1 VAEQRIKTLSKDS
14 FQQGKII
21 NVIGSKGG
29 IGTTTI
35 AVNLAVSLAEKKG
48 VQSVALI
55 DMNLLFG
62 DIPLFLMIEPKYDW
76 GEITDRISRL
86 DDILLKNILS
96 IDPSGV
102 CVLPSPSYLNNQNVV
117 TPGIMV
123 RLLMLMQKV
132 FDFVIIDGGQSLDDI
147 SLKILE
153 LSDTVLLIS
162 ILSPPCL
169 LNTNKLLKTFHDLG
183 FPLDIN
189 IKILVNRY
197 LKKSNISI
205 KDAETL
211 IEKDIFWTIP
221 NDYQTTVTAINEGE
235 PLVQFAPRKAVAK
248 NFRKLA
254 NKLALESE
262 KPDLSFSLYQQPIK
276 KESNKNIYIY
286 QKNSIGINK
295 GRRVG
300 DKVKDD
306 SGSKEKSRDRRR
318 KTRDG
323 IIIVDYDRRQN
334 DDTNYGGPEK
344 RSGVERR
351 SGKDRRRKDS

>member
-1 VAEQRIKTLSKDS
+1 MKVASKETLK
-14 FQQGKII
+14 QGKII
-21 NVIGSKGG
+21 NIIGSKGG

-35 AVNLAVSLAEKKG
+35 AVNLAVSLAEKKA

-62 DIPLFLMIEPKYDW
+62 DIPLFLMIEPNYNW
-76 GEITDRISRL
+76 VEITDRISRL

-102 CVLPSPSYLNNQNVV
+102 CVLPSPSYLNNQNSV
-117 TPGIMV
+117 TPEFMI
-123 RLLMLMQKV
+123 RLLMRMQTV

-169 LNTNKLLKTFHDLG
+169 LNTKKLLKTFHDLG
-183 FPLDIN
+183 FSLDIN
-189 IKILVNRY
+189 IKILINRY

-205 KDAETL
+205 SDAEFL

-221 NDYQTTVTAINEGE
+221 NDYQTTITAINEGK

-262 KPDLSFSLYQQPIK
+262 KPDLSFSLHQQPIK
-276 KESNKNIYIY
+276 KETNENIYVY
-286 QKNSIGINK
+286 QKKTLGINK
-295 GRRVG
+295 GRRRE
-300 DKVKDD
+300 DKDQDD
-306 SGSKEKSRDRRR
+306 SGSKEKSIDRRR
-318 KTRDG
+318 KVRDG
-323 IIIVDYDRRQN
+323 IIIEGYDRRQN
-334 DDTNYGGPEK
+334 DNTNYDGPDK

-351 SGKDRRRKDS
+351 SGNDRRQ

>member
-1 VAEQRIKTLSKDS
+1 MKVASKETLK
-14 FQQGKII
+14 QGKII
-21 NVIGSKGG
+21 KIIGSKGG

-35 AVNLAVSLAEKKG
+35 AVNLAVSLAEKKA

-62 DIPLFLMIEPKYDW
+62 DIPLFLMIEPNYNW
-76 GEITDRISRL
+76 VEITDRISRL

-102 CVLPSPSYLNNQNVV
+102 CVLPSPSYLNNQNSI
-117 TPGIMV
+117 TPEFMV
-123 RLLMLMQKV
+123 RLLMRMQKV

-169 LNTNKLLKTFHDLG
+169 LNTKKLLKTFHDLG

-189 IKILVNRY
+189 IKILINRY

-205 KDAETL
+205 SDAEFL

-221 NDYQTTVTAINEGE
+221 NDYQTTITAINEE
-235 PLVQFAPRKAVAK
+235 KPLVQFAPRKAVAK

-262 KPDLSFSLYQQPIK
+262 KPDLSFSLHQQPIK
-276 KESNKNIYIY
+276 KETNENIYVY
-286 QKNSIGINK
+286 QKKTLGINK
-295 GRRVG
+295 GRRRE
-300 DKVKDD
+300 DKDQDD
-306 SGSKEKSRDRRR
+306 SGSKEKSTDRRR
-318 KTRDG
+318 KVRDG
-323 IIIVDYDRRQN
+323 IIIADYDRRQN
-334 DDTNYGGPEK
+334 DNTNYDGPEK

-351 SGKDRRRKDS
+351 SGKDRRQ

>member
-1 VAEQRIKTLSKDS
+1 MKVASKETLK
-14 FQQGKII
+14 QGKLI
-21 NVIGSKGG
+21 NIIGSKGG

-35 AVNLAVSLAEKKG
+35 AVNLAVSLAEKKA

-62 DIPLFLMIEPKYDW
+62 DIPLFLMIEPNYNW
-76 GEITDRISRL
+76 VEITDRISRL

-102 CVLPSPSYLNNQNVV
+102 CVLPSPSYLNNQNSI
-117 TPGIMV
+117 TPEFMV
-123 RLLMLMQKV
+123 RLLMRMQKV

-169 LNTNKLLKTFHDLG
+169 LNTKKLLKTFHDLG
-183 FPLDIN
+183 FSLDIN
-189 IKILVNRY
+189 IKILINRY

-205 KDAETL
+205 KDAEFL

-221 NDYQTTVTAINEGE
+221 NDYQTTITAINEGKS
-235 PLVQFAPRKAVAK
+235 LVQFAPRKAVAK

-262 KPDLSFSLYQQPIK
+262 KPDLSFSLHQQPIK
-276 KESNKNIYIY
+276 KETNENIYVY
-286 QKNSIGINK
+286 QKKTLGINK
-295 GRRVG
+295 GRRRE
-300 DKVKDD
+300 DKDQDD
-306 SGSKEKSRDRRR
+306 SGSKEKSIDRRR
-318 KTRDG
+318 KVRDG
-323 IIIVDYDRRQN
+323 IIIEGYDRRQN
-334 DDTNYGGPEK
+334 DNTNYDGPDK

-351 SGKDRRRKDS
+351 SGNDRRQ